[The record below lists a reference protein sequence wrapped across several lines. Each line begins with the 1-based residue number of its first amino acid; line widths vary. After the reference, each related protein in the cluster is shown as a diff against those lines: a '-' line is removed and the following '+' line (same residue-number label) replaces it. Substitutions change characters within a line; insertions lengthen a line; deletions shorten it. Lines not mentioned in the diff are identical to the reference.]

1 MDYEM
6 LKPFLIVLIL
16 GFVIGMQG
24 TLTYF
29 NTPETAFA
37 GSRTFALIALGGFI
51 SGWLQ
56 TFIPG
61 FVLIATYRIYCN

>member
-37 GSRTFALIALGGFI
+37 GRWHNF
-51 SGWLQ
+51 
-56 TFIPG
+56 
-61 FVLIATYRIYCN
+61 